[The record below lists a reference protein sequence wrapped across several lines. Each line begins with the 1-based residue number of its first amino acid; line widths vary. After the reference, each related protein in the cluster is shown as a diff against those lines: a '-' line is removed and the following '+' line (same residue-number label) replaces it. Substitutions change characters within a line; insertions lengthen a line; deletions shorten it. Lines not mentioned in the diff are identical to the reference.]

1 MVHHYELQCGGTYAM
16 RLPQNEITREM
27 EFQTKTFVTLF
38 LKLFHL
44 AIAPL
49 VISRAGLRDLG
60 TVGIWGWITL
70 VVGLPLALQ
79 DTEGHLWISGLY
91 PLAARSTLQSWK
103 PQMPPD
109 FVKHPLGKCAKSRHN
124 KTTTLEYDYSVGP
137 AVKTYSVMKC
147 CWVYETTCWFI
158 K

>member
-1 MVHHYELQCGGTYAM
+1 MVHHYKPQRGGTYAM
-16 RLPQNEITREM
+16 RLPQNEITNEM

-49 VISRAGLRDLG
+49 VISRAGLLDLG
-60 TVGIWGWITL
+60 TIGIWGWITFCGGAAL
-70 VVGLPLALQ
+70 GTAGHRGPSLDLWPL
-79 DTEGHLWISGLY
+79 
-91 PLAARSTLQSWK
+91 PLAARSTPQSRQ

-124 KTTTLEYDYSVGP
+124 KTTTLEYDCSVGL